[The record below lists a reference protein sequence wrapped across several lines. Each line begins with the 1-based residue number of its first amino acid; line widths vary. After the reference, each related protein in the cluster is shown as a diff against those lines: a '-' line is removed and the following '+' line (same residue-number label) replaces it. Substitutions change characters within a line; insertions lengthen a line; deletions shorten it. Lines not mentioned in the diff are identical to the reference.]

1 MDEQKKQ
8 AIVDV
13 LIRCAKGTVLSCKGC
28 PIDVDLDCF
37 AVVSKNA
44 LTLIVELSAEIEQL
58 REMNDALAN
67 GFDTVKADI
76 AQRMIDTARMR
87 SFTAGD
93 TQYISISELEEIVK
107 GVIE

>member
-1 MDEQKKQ
+1 MDEKKKQ

-13 LIRCAKGTVLSCKGC
+13 LIRCAKGTALSCKDC

-37 AVVSKNA
+37 AVVSKNV
-44 LTLIVELSAEIEQL
+44 LTLINELSAEIEHS
-58 REMNDALAN
+58 REINDALAN

-76 AQRMIDTARMR
+76 LRKMIDTARLR